1 MSAPVPLTKH
11 FTLEEANRT
20 LPLVRMIVRDI
31 VELHADV
38 HRRRQRLQDLRHGR
52 APGREGD
59 PYSEEVEEME
69 RELDSDLER
78 LQGYADE
85 LAGIG
90 AELKDP
96 TSGLVDFPTLIDDRE
111 AYLCW
116 KLGEDTIGFWHDLQ
130 SGFAGR
136 QPIPVKA
143 D

>member
-1 MSAPVPLTKH
+1 MSSPVPLTKH

-38 HRRRQRLQDLRHGR
+38 QQRRQRLQQLLHEPD
-52 APGREGD
+52 
-59 PYSEEVEEME
+59 SEAKGGLSTEDVEEME
-69 RELDSDLER
+69 RELDADLER
-78 LQGYADE
+78 LQGFIDE

-90 AELKDP
+90 AELKDAA
-96 TSGLVDFPTLIDDRE
+96 SGLVDFPTLIDDRE

-116 KLGEDTIGFWHDLQ
+116 KPGEDTIGFWHDLQ

-136 QPIPVKA
+136 QPIPE
-143 D
+143 